1 MKVKE
6 PTGYDVELTVEEI
19 KIMSKCKEVLQG
31 IVDILEE
38 KRCDTLVDSESNIV
52 DLEAITVTIN
62 DLDTMIDAKKMY
74 QGEFSPFL
82 AGPPW
87 RVDPI
92 KKDI

>member
-74 QGEFSPFL
+74 
-82 AGPPW
+82 
-87 RVDPI
+87 
-92 KKDI
+92 

>member
-6 PTGYDVELTVEEI
+6 PTGYDVEVTVEEI

-38 KRCDTLVDSESNIV
+38 KRCDTIVDSESNIV
-52 DLEAITVTIN
+52 DLEAIVVTIN

-74 QGEFSPFL
+74 
-82 AGPPW
+82 
-87 RVDPI
+87 
-92 KKDI
+92 